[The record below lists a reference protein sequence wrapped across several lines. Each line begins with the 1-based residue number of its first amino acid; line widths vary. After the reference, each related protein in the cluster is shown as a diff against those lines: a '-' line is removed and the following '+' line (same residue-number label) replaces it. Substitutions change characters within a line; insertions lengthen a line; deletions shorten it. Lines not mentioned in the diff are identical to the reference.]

1 MGFFDHFTIVFVAL
15 FVITNPFGNIGVF
28 VSLTEGDSEA
38 FKKQQALKAAI
49 YSFILLFVFFV
60 AGKYIL
66 NFFGITIYGI
76 QIAGGLIIAK
86 IGFSLLAGKKNHVAS
101 KKEEQEAIEKKDVSF
116 CPLAMPIVAGPG
128 GLAVVLTAAN
138 KMVLSLAEY
147 VSITMAIF
155 AVCVIVWICF
165 RESTWVVKILGETGM
180 TAITKI
186 MGFIIIAIAIQ
197 MIITGTGAVL
207 ADWGIANLTSG

>member
-1 MGFFDHFTIVFVAL
+1 MGFFDHFAIVFVAL

-66 NFFGITIYGI
+66 NFFGITICGI

-207 ADWGIANLTSG
+207 ADWGIAKLTSG

>member
-1 MGFFDHFTIVFVAL
+1 M
-15 FVITNPFGNIGVF
+15 
-28 VSLTEGDSEA
+28 
-38 FKKQQALKAAI
+38 
-49 YSFILLFVFFV
+49 
-60 AGKYIL
+60 
-66 NFFGITIYGI
+66 
-76 QIAGGLIIAK
+76 
-86 IGFSLLAGKKNHVAS
+86 AGKKNHVAS

-197 MIITGTGAVL
+197 MIITGTGTVL
-207 ADWGIANLTSG
+207 ADWGIAKLTSG